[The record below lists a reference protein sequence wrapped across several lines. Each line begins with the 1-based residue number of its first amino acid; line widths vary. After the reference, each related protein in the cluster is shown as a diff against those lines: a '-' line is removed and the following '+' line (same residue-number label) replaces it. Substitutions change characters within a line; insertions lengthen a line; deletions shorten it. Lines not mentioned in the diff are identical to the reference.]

1 MKKNKEIA
9 KAKAIERNIDERREA
24 INILEKQIASIN
36 DLLFT
41 NKIFGMDK
49 NEISKTMNTVFE
61 IKNNINQEWSA
72 IVKLLGEE
80 Q

>member
-9 KAKAIERNIDERREA
+9 KAKLIERNIDEKRKA

-49 NEISKTMNTVFE
+49 NEISKTMKTVFE

>member
-9 KAKAIERNIDERREA
+9 KAKLIERNIDERREA